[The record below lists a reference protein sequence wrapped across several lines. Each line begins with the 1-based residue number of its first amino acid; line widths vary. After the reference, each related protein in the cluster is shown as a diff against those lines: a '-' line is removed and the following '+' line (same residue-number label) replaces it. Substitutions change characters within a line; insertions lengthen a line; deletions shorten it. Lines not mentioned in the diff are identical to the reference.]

1 MKNLNSDYQKRDS
14 IIFGNNNPQYGGGVA
29 YFEKL
34 SVQKLRLLVD
44 ENLADPEDYQNE
56 SPLIKE
62 FLEFGE
68 KYPNYV
74 TYRGYVVEHER
85 SDYRVSI
92 DGIDI
97 SYENNEPT
105 SLINDFTK
113 LFKGA
118 DEFIVEKDFK
128 YLYCWYD

>member
-14 IIFGNNNPQYGGGVA
+14 IIFGNNNPKYGGGVA

-44 ENLADPEDYQNE
+44 ENFADPDDYQNE

-74 TYRGYVVEHER
+74 TYR
-85 SDYRVSI
+85 
-92 DGIDI
+92 
-97 SYENNEPT
+97 
-105 SLINDFTK
+105 
-113 LFKGA
+113 
-118 DEFIVEKDFK
+118 
-128 YLYCWYD
+128 